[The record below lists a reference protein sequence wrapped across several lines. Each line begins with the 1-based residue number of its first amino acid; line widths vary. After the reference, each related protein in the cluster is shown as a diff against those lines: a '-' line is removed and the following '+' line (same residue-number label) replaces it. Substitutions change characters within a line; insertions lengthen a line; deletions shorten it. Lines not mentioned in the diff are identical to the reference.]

1 MDTFKKKLFFLKVFC
16 GHADMVIGGTK
27 MHIQSYQ
34 IHNVLN
40 VYRRQLSQGKSNHP
54 QQVDIHSTRSDAVT
68 ISTEGKKP
76 VDDG

>member
-1 MDTFKKKLFFLKVFC
+1 
-16 GHADMVIGGTK
+16 

-54 QQVDIHSTRSDAVT
+54 QQVDIAMHSTRSDAIT
-68 ISTEGKKP
+68 ISKEGKNQSIMEKVAADTYLKKITN
-76 VDDG
+76 VDPDQTLARR